1 MKSPVVKRSLVIAGH
16 KTSVSLEDAF
26 WESLKEIAVQ
36 RQKKL
41 SELVAAI
48 DSERQHDNLSS
59 AIRLF
64 VLDFY
69 RSQLSESDVGHN
81 GAHVMTADEARAPIL
96 DGAKHAAWL
105 RLPPNAALSSW
116 PTRKRSRRVR
126 IGVGLSFATKLAI
139 ATAGRRITG
148 GARH

>member
-1 MKSPVVKRSLVIAGH
+1 MKSLVFKRSMVIAGH

-69 RSQLSESDVGHN
+69 RTQLSESDVGHN
-81 GAHVMTADEARAPIL
+81 GSRVMMADEARA
-96 DGAKHAAWL
+96 
-105 RLPPNAALSSW
+105 SS
-116 PTRKRSRRVR
+116 
-126 IGVGLSFATKLAI
+126 
-139 ATAGRRITG
+139 
-148 GARH
+148 